1 MCTPV
6 CSTCSFLKQWFCN
19 GDFFYALCSV
29 DLLATVEDEVE
40 ETGKETVY
48 LDVLFQRFPEWV
60 RRSAKETS
68 EYVFG
73 PRF

>member
-1 MCTPV
+1 MVYLMACFSVHCVT
-6 CSTCSFLKQWFCN
+6 ST
-19 GDFFYALCSV
+19 YY
-29 DLLATVEDEVE
+29 EVE

-48 LDVLFQRFPEWV
+48 LDVLFHRFPEWI
-60 RRSAKETS
+60 RHSTKEIS

>member
-1 MCTPV
+1 V
-6 CSTCSFLKQWFCN
+6 QFLTWSGLFN
-19 GDFFYALCSV
+19 GEFYGALCSV

-40 ETGKETVY
+40 ETGKEMVY

-60 RRSAKETS
+60 RHSTKETS

>member
-1 MCTPV
+1 
-6 CSTCSFLKQWFCN
+6 
-19 GDFFYALCSV
+19 
-29 DLLATVEDEVE
+29 VEDEDE